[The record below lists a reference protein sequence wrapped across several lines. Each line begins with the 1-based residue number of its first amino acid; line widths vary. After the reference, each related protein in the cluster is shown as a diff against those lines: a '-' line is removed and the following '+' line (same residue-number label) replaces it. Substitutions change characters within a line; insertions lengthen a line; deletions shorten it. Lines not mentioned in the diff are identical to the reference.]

1 MLLLRVFA
9 SSRELVS
16 PENVTTRRT
25 IPSIMTGMSRQLFG
39 LWGIDLDENAFA
51 MAVAGAALKRVRD
64 GIAELAVTAVPP
76 KMDASA
82 AIAHWKAA
90 GVSRIEVLTFA
101 PLELMWLNATLAR
114 IAIGVSFRRDEPD
127 VAVAWEWPLRIG
139 LFDDDRSAEL
149 RTSLDSS
156 SLRKLVRFVTV
167 GPSATECEL
176 LLLPYNLRTSVQRVL
191 GAHARISADCVI
203 VLGGAKVEHDR
214 LEPLLHTLR
223 TDVRTAGVAIAA
235 VPKERRAEW
244 MHAVVAHLAH
254 NTTLDEVL
262 RIAGNESGADAPL
275 LVCSRRLAELARLSH
290 YVERFGSTLKRAV
303 SPAVSAV
310 LQAGKVLRFGVQT
323 IEAAGDLL
331 QHGAHTFQYNREI
344 DEATAVVELREE
356 VESAM
361 SESLRVP
368 RMANGGGTPRMEEM
382 ERAVPM
388 ASPAGTPPERFV
400 RADFCNGRKA
410 STRAPIIE
418 PRHPYYARIRIAPKG
433 GKGAVANVPVD
444 ESQLPP
450 SANGHDLTIAFFEL
464 RDGGHEPSSPP
475 AQRKI
480 HLPANRGESSEDA
493 WFPMITPARGSFVA
507 RVIVLHETR
516 VLQTL
521 LLRAPVGTSQDEV
534 TLKQEALVRTTLED
548 PGPRRAFDAAIVV
561 NDADGVPAVMAVTPK
576 SVAYKE
582 PVDIRA
588 PIEAISKAVNELT
601 KLPDTSDLTLD
612 DDDVV
617 AVLIQ
622 LANQGKLLHKW
633 IAANLPGELAS
644 ATHLQILEAREGS
657 FLPLEFAY
665 PSYAPEKTAK
675 ICPHGKAEL
684 AQPTGAKCPNERDR
698 NFVCPA
704 VFWGFSRVLERFPH
718 PPQDAEPADY
728 RLSTPMPNRTK
739 IHPFESALVAASAK
753 VRTEDVTGANG
764 VVASITP
771 LVTEVFTAKDW
782 DAWSAEIGLHSPS
795 MLLLFPH
802 SEEVDDIAALEIGA
816 EYLKLSFLEQEYVR
830 RDDRDP
836 GPLILLLGCSTTLPR
851 VRFQSFVSEFRKLG
865 ASIVVGTLSLIRG
878 RHATRFVKEFVSALS
893 KRAGTQNGT
902 RDGTQDAVFGDVLL
916 DAKRSMLAAG
926 DPFALTLIAY
936 GDADWRL

>member
-1 MLLLRVFA
+1 
-9 SSRELVS
+9 
-16 PENVTTRRT
+16 
-25 IPSIMTGMSRQLFG
+25 MTGMSRQLFG

-51 MAVAGAALKRVRD
+51 MAVAGAALKRVR
-64 GIAELAVTAVPP
+64 GGVAELAIATVPP
-76 KMDASA
+76 RMDAGA
-82 AIAHWKAA
+82 AVAHWKAA
-90 GVSRIEVLTFA
+90 GVSRVEVLSFA
-101 PLELMWLNATLAR
+101 PLQLMWLNATLAR
-114 IAIGVSFRRDEPD
+114 IATGVSFRRDEPD

-139 LFDDDRSAEL
+139 LLDDDRSAEL

-176 LLLPYNLRTSVQRVL
+176 LLLPYNLRTSVERVL
-191 GAHARISADCVI
+191 GAQARISADCVI

-214 LEPLLHTLR
+214 VEPLLHTLR
-223 TDVRTAGVAIAA
+223 TDVRTAGVAVAS
-235 VPKERRAEW
+235 VPQERRTEW

-275 LVCSRRLAELARLSH
+275 LVCSRKLAELARLSR
-290 YVERFGSTLKRAV
+290 YVERVGSTLKRALAPVV
-303 SPAVSAV
+303 SVV
-310 LQAGKVLRFGVQT
+310 LHADTIMRFGVRT
-323 IEAAGDLL
+323 IQSMGEMLERDAHAFGYDRERHEASA
-331 QHGAHTFQYNREI
+331 I
-344 DEATAVVELREE
+344 VELRKSL
-356 VESAM
+356 ESATN
-361 SESLRVP
+361 EPLRVP
-368 RMANGGGTPRMEEM
+368 RMSGAEPPREENFPLEM
-382 ERAVPM
+382 SPPRA
-388 ASPAGTPPERFV
+388 APAGAPPERFV
-400 RADFCNGRKA
+400 RADFCNEQKA

-433 GKGAVANVPVD
+433 GKGAVANVAVD
-444 ESQLPP
+444 EAQLPP
-450 SANGHDLTIAFFEL
+450 SPNGHDLTIAFFEL

-480 HLPANRGESSEDA
+480 HLPANRGAGSEDA
-493 WFPMITPARGSFVA
+493 WFPMITPEKGAFVA

-633 IAANLPGELAS
+633 IATNLPGELAN
-644 ATHLQILEAREGS
+644 ATRLQILEAREGS

-684 AQPTGAKCPNERDR
+684 AQPTGGKCPNERNR
-698 NFVCPA
+698 SFVCPA

-718 PPQDAEPADY
+718 PPQDTEPADY

-739 IHPFESALVAASAK
+739 INPFESALVAASAK
-753 VRTEDVTGANG
+753 VRAEDVTGANG
-764 VVASITP
+764 VVSSITP

-782 DAWSAEIGLHSPS
+782 NDWSAEIGLHSPS

-816 EYLKLSFLEQEYVR
+816 EFLKLSFLEQEYVR

-878 RHATRFVKEFVSALS
+878 RHATRFVREFVGALA
-893 KRAGTQNGT
+893 KRA
-902 RDGTQDAVFGDVLL
+902 GTQDAVFGDVLL